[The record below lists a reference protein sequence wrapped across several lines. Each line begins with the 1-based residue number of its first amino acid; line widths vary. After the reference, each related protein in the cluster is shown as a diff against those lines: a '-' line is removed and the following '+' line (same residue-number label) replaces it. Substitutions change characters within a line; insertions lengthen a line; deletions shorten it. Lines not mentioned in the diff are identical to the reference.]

1 MDGGGSDRGEEPVG
15 TGGGARQQA
24 PSRRA
29 TVPAARLGG
38 WVDRFTAGHGGAP
51 DLCRDN
57 HGHPLLVAP
66 DGTTAVCELVVD
78 DPAAYDDVAGLV
90 EWALRPHPYA
100 LLLVRRGG
108 WAVALAEGV
117 RVGASRVGTRYVQG
131 RTKAGGWSQQRYAR
145 RRARQAD
152 TVVDAAVS
160 AAAELFGARHS
171 VQPSDRPS
179 SRPSDRPSGQRL
191 LVTGGD
197 RLLLRDTLAGLER
210 TGARLTVAG
219 RRLDVPDPRRRVLDD
234 AAVAACAVRVAVFD
248 GPGTAGRRP
257 SGQ

>member
-1 MDGGGSDRGEEPVG
+1 MSGGGQ
-15 TGGGARQQA
+15 QQA

-51 DLCRDN
+51 DLRRDTD
-57 HGHPLLVAP
+57 GRPLLVAP
-66 DGTTAVCELVVD
+66 DGTVAVCDLVVD
-78 DPAAYDDVAGLV
+78 DLRAYDDAAGLV
-90 EWALRPHPYA
+90 AWAQRPHPYA

-108 WAVALAEGV
+108 WAVALVEGV

-152 TVVDAAVS
+152 SVVDAAVS
-160 AAAELFGARHS
+160 AAAELLGS
-171 VQPSDRPS
+171 QPD
-179 SRPSDRPSGQRL
+179 DRPSGQRL

-197 RLLLRDTLAGLER
+197 RLLLRDTLAGLAR
-210 TGARLTVAG
+210 TGARLTVAA
-219 RRLDVPDPRRRVLDD
+219 RRLDVPDPRRRVLDE
-234 AAVAACAVRVAVFD
+234 AAVAACAIWVAVYD
-248 GPGTAGRRP
+248 GPGTARTRP
-257 SGQ
+257 PRQ